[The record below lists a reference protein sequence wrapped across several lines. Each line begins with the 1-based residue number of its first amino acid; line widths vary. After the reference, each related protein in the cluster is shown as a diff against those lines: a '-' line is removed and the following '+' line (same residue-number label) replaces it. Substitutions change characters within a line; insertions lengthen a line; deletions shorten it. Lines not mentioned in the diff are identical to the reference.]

1 MPKTLQFR
9 RGTTAELSTV
19 CGSVAELFI
28 DTSKNT
34 VVLMDGS
41 TAGGITVGNLQG
53 NIQLGKTGANEI
65 DTSSGNLTIDSA
77 GGTVTVDDN
86 LVIAGDLTVQGTTT
100 TVNSTVIDVQN
111 SLRFEGATSD
121 AFETNLTVTDP
132 TADRTITLPN
142 ATGYVPVFT
151 SQPTSAIADGTSGQV
166 LTTNGCGALSFAT
179 VGADL
184 VNDTTPQLG
193 GNLDLNCNNI
203 TGTGCINIAGSG
215 CFARPGYP
223 YVELGG
229 SLDGRVYSWY
239 GEFNTC
245 LCARHLK
252 VGNRG
257 QQMSGASNCW
267 GNDHTGIILPDNT
280 YLGSSAGF
288 TFAVCGANTTTCG
301 TVLTIPQSS
310 ICCTF
315 PGRLVDAL
323 DQLVSKDSA
332 GWKVEKTDN
341 NCALSAG
348 ITSACFNGC
357 DYIIN
362 LDTNVGNTCN
372 RDIEFY
378 VPWTDFD
385 KVLGGD
391 LNLNANNIVGSGN
404 INITGNIT
412 ANCNPVAYRTRT
424 VAECDGVCISINA
437 DCADMITQNNTQ
449 SSGTLTVNAPTGC
462 FYDGQRIM
470 LRVKSTNAQTLS
482 FNAVYDDSDDLT
494 LPTSTSG
501 SSKTDYLGFAYNNT
515 SCKWEF
521 VGKIFGF

>member
-1 MPKTLQFR
+1 MSKTLQFR

-100 TVNSTVIDVQN
+100 TVNSTTIDVQN

-166 LTTNGCGALSFAT
+166 LTTNGSGALSFAT

-193 GNLDLNCNNI
+193 GSLSLNSNDI
-203 TGTGCINIAGSG
+203 TGT
-215 CFARPGYP
+215 
-223 YVELGG
+223 
-229 SLDGRVYSWY
+229 
-239 GEFNTC
+239 
-245 LCARHLK
+245 
-252 VGNRG
+252 
-257 QQMSGASNCW
+257 
-267 GNDHTGIILPDNT
+267 
-280 YLGSSAGF
+280 
-288 TFAVCGANTTTCG
+288 
-301 TVLTIPQSS
+301 
-310 ICCTF
+310 
-315 PGRLVDAL
+315 
-323 DQLVSKDSA
+323 
-332 GWKVEKTDN
+332 
-341 NCALSAG
+341 
-348 ITSACFNGC
+348 
-357 DYIIN
+357 
-362 LDTNVGNTCN
+362 
-372 RDIEFY
+372 
-378 VPWTDFD
+378 
-385 KVLGGD
+385 
-391 LNLNANNIVGSGN
+391 GN
-404 INITGNIT
+404 INITGSVTATSFSGDLTGNLTGNTQINGDLTFYSDDGNTLAGSIRNDNGRLEFYNEEGTRFFYFEDTQHNIT
-412 ANCNPVAYRTRT
+412 VDADLVISSAKLLRTNKIRQPSGSTGNIDIEAGSSGSVIIETGSNNEINVTNGLVAVTGDLTLSGNLTVNCNPVAYRTRT

-437 DCADMITQNNTQ
+437 DCADMITQDNTQ
-449 SSGTLTVNAPTGC
+449 GAGTLTVNSPTGC

-482 FNAVYDDSDDLT
+482 FDAVYDDSDDLT